1 MKIVNFGSINI
12 DYVYSVDHFVQP
24 GETLSSRELNRY
36 PGGKGFNQSVALANA
51 GTKIYHAGKIGRDG
65 LWLKDRLKR
74 FGVDTKFVEAIESP
88 SGHAIIQVNAKGE
101 NAIVLYGGANQ
112 AIKIADAEKVLSG
125 FRRGDYLLLQNE
137 ISAVPGILKLGAERQ
152 MRIVFNPAPMQSEVL
167 SYPMECVDLFIV
179 NKIEGKELTGRD
191 EPERILS
198 EMQALF
204 PKAEIVLTAGKDGAF
219 YSSAEET
226 LRVPAEK
233 VIPVDTT
240 AAGDTFIGFFLSD
253 LINGK
258 NAETALRTACKAA
271 ALCVTKPGAADSIP
285 FRSEL
290 NQI

>member
-36 PGGKGFNQSVALANA
+36 PGGKGFNQSIALANA
-51 GTKIYHAGKIGRDG
+51 GTKIYHAGKIGLDG
-65 LWLKDRLKR
+65 FWLKDRLKR
-74 FGVDTKFVEAIESP
+74 FGVDTKFVEATESP
-88 SGHAIIQVNAKGE
+88 SGHAIIQVNVKGE

-112 AIKIADAEKVLSG
+112 EIKIADAEKILSG
-125 FRRGDYLLLQNE
+125 FGRGDYLLLQNE

-198 EMQALF
+198 AMQALF
-204 PKAEIVLTAGKDGAF
+204 PKAEIVLTAGEDGAF
-219 YSSAEET
+219 YSSADET

-233 VIPVDTT
+233 VKPVDTT
-240 AAGDTFIGFFLSD
+240 AAGDTFIGFFLAD
-253 LINGK
+253 LINGE

-290 NQI
+290 KR

>member
-51 GTKIYHAGKIGRDG
+51 GAKVYHAGKIGRDG

-112 AIKIADAEKVLSG
+112 TINIAD
-125 FRRGDYLLLQNE
+125 
-137 ISAVPGILKLGAERQ
+137 
-152 MRIVFNPAPMQSEVL
+152 
-167 SYPMECVDLFIV
+167 
-179 NKIEGKELTGRD
+179 
-191 EPERILS
+191 
-198 EMQALF
+198 
-204 PKAEIVLTAGKDGAF
+204 
-219 YSSAEET
+219 
-226 LRVPAEK
+226 AEK

-253 LINGK
+253 LINGE

-290 NQI
+290 KR